1 MLGDILKKITE
12 KGRDL
17 KIDAISI
24 AAKPILQARVGQ
36 CAEIQ
41 GLRIDPAKKTIS
53 VTALLYGETESI
65 EAEVGYSKTDS
76 GIKVER
82 FQSNRNGWTSP
93 PGTMSSEWSS
103 SSRTSAFHRLP
114 CWLCSVA

>member
-41 GLRIDPAKKTIS
+41 DLRIDPAKKTIS
-53 VTALLYGETESI
+53 VTALLHGETEPI

-82 FQSNRNGWTSP
+82 FQSNRQWLNLAARDHVIGMEFELQDFGIPSP
-93 PGTMSSEWSS
+93 
-103 SSRTSAFHRLP
+103 ALVV
-114 CWLCSVA
+114 L